1 MRDTARAPQPPI
13 NQPIGHQM
21 SRPGLYVPKKAYF
34 GAKMAGFGSIILSI
48 LRGSKSSSTHQ
59 KVTYA
64 PRSIL
69 SFGRAWHQI
78 DEKGQY
84 LAKNDQICIFWAEFG
99 RFAAKIL
106 ISWRGSKS
114 LGTQISENL
123 LPPHCHCLLVGH
135 STTMDQN
142 DQHLAKFGHFWA
154 KKLIF
159 KGGRK
164 TFGTLISGN
173 LQGGFLTALY

>member
-1 MRDTARAPQPPI
+1 
-13 NQPIGHQM
+13 M

-99 RFAAKIL
+99 RFGAKIL